1 MRSSFNS
8 LDNPRTAKI
17 ALWGGIA
24 FSAAFIALIWWAG
37 QYLTSVPHLPDQ
49 GVAWYYWKLATPT
62 FWSHFTAWMFY
73 ALHQITLWSLIYY
86 AQTRVKKY
94 STGLH
99 PVNMVALGA
108 NVFFILLH
116 LIQTQIWYDGL
127 AQDVSI
133 FSSQGSVIL
142 MLVAILLMENKRR
155 GLFWGMKVPLGKRVM
170 SFVRKYHGY
179 VFAWATVY
187 TFWYHPMENTVGH
200 LIGFFYMFLLLLQ
213 GSLFLTRIH
222 VNKYWMVVQ
231 EVTVA
236 VHGTLVA
243 IMQGNNIWP
252 MFAFGFGGIFILT
265 QMHGLSLPRW
275 LKWVFAGLFVGGA
288 MLVYSSRGWAQMNE
302 IVRIPVIEY
311 LLVFVLAGLVAL
323 GIWITDRFHKQ
334 PMSAVELISEKKGA
348 ASDDI
353 RARIGEL

>member
-1 MRSSFNS
+1 MAPSIKLLNHPRS
-8 LDNPRTAKI
+8 AKI
-17 ALWGGIA
+17 ALWGGLTFSLA
-24 FSAAFIALIWWAG
+24 FTALIWWGG
-37 QYLTSVPHLPDQ
+37 QRLAVVPHLPDQ
-49 GVAWYYWKLATPT
+49 GAAWYYWKLVSPT
-62 FWSHFTAWMFY
+62 FWSHFTAWTFY
-73 ALHQITLWSLIYY
+73 ALHQITLWGFIFY

-99 PVNMVALGA
+99 PVNLAALGA
-108 NVFFILLH
+108 NVVFILLH
-116 LIQTQIWYDGL
+116 FLQTHIWYDGL

-155 GLFWGMKVPLGKRVM
+155 GLFLGKKVPLGKRAS

-179 VFAWATVY
+179 LFAWATVY
-187 TFWYHPMENTVGH
+187 TFWYHPMENTAGH

-222 VNKYWMVVQ
+222 VNKYWMIVQ

-243 IMQGNNIWP
+243 IMQGNGIWP
-252 MFAFGFGGIFILT
+252 MFAFGFAGIFILT
-265 QMHGLSLPRW
+265 QMHGLNLPRW
-275 LKWVFAGLFVGGA
+275 LKWAFAGIFVSGTL
-288 MLVYSSRGWAQMNE
+288 LVYSSRGWVQLNE
-302 IVRIPVIEY
+302 IIRIPVIEY

-323 GIWITDRFHKQ
+323 GIWIVDRFRKQ
-334 PMSAVELISEKKGA
+334 PAAAVELISKNNLTG
-348 ASDDI
+348 
-353 RARIGEL
+353 